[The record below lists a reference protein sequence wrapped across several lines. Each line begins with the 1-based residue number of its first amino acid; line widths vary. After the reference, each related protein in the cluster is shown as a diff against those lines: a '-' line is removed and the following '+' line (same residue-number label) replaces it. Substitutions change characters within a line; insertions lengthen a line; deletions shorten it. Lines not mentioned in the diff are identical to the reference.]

1 METSFAG
8 FPSEPVSEVLSLIRV
23 RNPCRRGRKTGE
35 SAVRLT
41 VTSRWRTSTKDSAS
55 GYGIPCGGAP
65 ERPERSG
72 RGESPDGLRVPVSE
86 AGAVRCGEPPERR
99 FYGRLF
105 RTDMLVHDACANI
118 VRIDRRLSDRGRG
131 GAERIHGMTARRDTM
146 TARSDARDSVP
157 DNGTG
162 GNRQKTG

>member
-1 METSFAG
+1 M
-8 FPSEPVSEVLSLIRV
+8 
-23 RNPCRRGRKTGE
+23 
-35 SAVRLT
+35 
-41 VTSRWRTSTKDSAS
+41 
-55 GYGIPCGGAP
+55 Y
-65 ERPERSG
+65 G
-72 RGESPDGLRVPVSE
+72 RGESLTVFGSRRRKREPFAE
-86 AGAVRCGEPPERR
+86 ANRPKGG

-118 VRIDRRLSDRGRG
+118 VRIDRRLSDRGHG
-131 GAERIHGMTARRDTM
+131 GAERIHGMTARRDDM

>member
-8 FPSEPVSEVLSLIRV
+8 FPPEPVSEVLSLIRV

-72 RGESPDGLRVPVSE
+72 RGESLTVFGSRRRKREPFAE
-86 AGAVRCGEPPERR
+86 ANRPKGG

-118 VRIDRRLSDRGRG
+118 VRIDRRLSDRGHG
-131 GAERIHGMTARRDTM
+131 GAERIHGMTARRDDM

>member
-35 SAVRLT
+35 SVVRLT

-55 GYGIPCGGAP
+55 GYGITCGGAP
-65 ERPERSG
+65 ESPERSPTVFG
-72 RGESPDGLRVPVSE
+72 FRCRKREPFAE
-86 AGAVRCGEPPERR
+86 ANRPKGG

-131 GAERIHGMTARRDTM
+131 GAERIHGMTARRDDM
-146 TARSDARDSVP
+146 TVRSDARDSVP